1 MRRGA
6 TRGRVEAITG
16 GESEARRRRAVI
28 FRSPYPDIE
37 IPEAPLTRFVLERAE
52 ELGDKPALV
61 DGPTGRTISY
71 SAFAGAVR
79 RVAAGLAR
87 RGFEQGDV
95 FAIYSPNLPEYAVA
109 VHAVA
114 SIGGVVTPANPLN
127 TAGELA
133 RQLDDSG
140 ARWLLTVPPFLEAAR
155 EAADR
160 TGMREIFVFGEARG
174 ATPFGELL
182 ASEDEP
188 PEVRIDPREDLLFLP
203 YSSGTTGLPKGVML
217 THRNVVSN
225 LAQITAPG
233 IDVCREDDTAL
244 ASPFF
249 HISGIGPVINAGL
262 RVGAT
267 IVTVPRFDLETLLEA
282 IQTYRVT
289 LVWAVPPI
297 VLGLA
302 RHPLVGSYDLSSL
315 RLVFSSAAPLS
326 DGVAAACAERLG
338 CRVRNGY
345 GTTETSPALHPT
357 PADPSLARAG
367 AIGPPLPNTECMVVD
382 IESGE
387 PLGANERGEVLVRG
401 PQVMKGYLN
410 RPDATARALG
420 ESGWLRTGDLGYVDE
435 DGYLHLVDRLKEM
448 IKHRGIQIA
457 PAELEAVLL
466 SHPGVADAA
475 VVGSPDEEAGEVPKA
490 FVVAGGEASADE
502 LMAFVAERVA
512 PHKKIRRLEF
522 VEEIP
527 KSMTGKILRRVL
539 IERERQ
545 TV

>member
-1 MRRGA
+1 M
-6 TRGRVEAITG
+6 
-16 GESEARRRRAVI
+16 I
-28 FRSPYPDIE
+28 FRSPYPGIE
-37 IPEAPLTRFVLERAE
+37 IPEVSLTPFVLERAG
-52 ELGDKPALV
+52 ELGDRPALV
-61 DGPTGRTISY
+61 DGPTGRRITY
-71 SAFAGAVR
+71 SSFADAVNR
-79 RVAAGLAR
+79 AAAGLAR
-87 RGFEQGDV
+87 RGFEKGDV
-95 FAIYSPNLPEYAVA
+95 FAIYSPNLPEYAIA

-114 SIGGVVTPANPLN
+114 SLGGVVTPANPLN

-140 ARWLLTVPPFLEAAR
+140 ARWLLTVPQFLQAAR

-160 TGMREIFVFGEARG
+160 TGVREIFVFGDAPG
-174 ATPFGELL
+174 ATPFGELF
-182 ASEDEP
+182 AGREEP
-188 PEVRIDPREDLLFLP
+188 PEVRIVPREDLLFLP

-225 LAQITAPG
+225 LAQVTAPR
-233 IDVCREDDTAL
+233 IDVCRAGDTAL

-282 IQTYRVT
+282 IQSHRVT

-297 VLGLA
+297 VLALA
-302 RHPLVGSYDLSSL
+302 RHPLVDRYDLSSL

-326 DGVAAACAERLG
+326 DGVARACAERLG

-345 GTTETSPALHPT
+345 GTTETSPALHVT
-357 PADPSLARAG
+357 PADASLARAG
-367 AIGPPLPNTECMVVD
+367 AIGPPLPNTECMVADVQ
-382 IESGE
+382 SGD
-387 PLGANERGEVLVRG
+387 PLGANEQGEVLVRG
-401 PQVMKGYLN
+401 PQVMRGYLN
-410 RPDATARALG
+410 RPDDTARALG
-420 ESGWLRTGDLGYVDE
+420 DDGWLRTGDLGYVDG

-448 IKHRGIQIA
+448 IKHRGTQIA

-466 SHPGVADAA
+466 SHPRVADAA
-475 VVGSPDEEAGEVPKA
+475 VVGSPHEEAGEVPKA
-490 FVVAGGEASADE
+490 FVVASEEASEEE

-512 PHKKIRRLEF
+512 PHKRIRAVRF
-522 VEEIP
+522 VDAIP
-527 KSMTGKILRRVL
+527 KTPTGKVLRRVL
-539 IERERQ
+539 AEQHRQ